1 MAMDGRPK
9 IETVLRLTRILR
21 QAPPLRGSALF
32 IAHAALERMGRA
44 RSFILDAERFG
55 WLLGGVLVV
64 GGWRQAATDDTFL
77 QVEGAANAL
86 LQALE
91 SSAGEERGALAGYR
105 APGARGADLAGP
117 PFGLE
122 FADAVLAWANGWR
135 TLPPGA

>member
-1 MAMDGRPK
+1 MTCTPNPA
-9 IETVLRLTRILR
+9 RLSTDLSLASLTNKAISL
-21 QAPPLRGSALF
+21 
-32 IAHAALERMGRA
+32 
-44 RSFILDAERFG
+44 LDKSGDHGF
-55 WLLGGVLVV
+55 
-64 GGWRQAATDDTFL
+64 FL

-135 TLPPGA
+135 VLPPGA